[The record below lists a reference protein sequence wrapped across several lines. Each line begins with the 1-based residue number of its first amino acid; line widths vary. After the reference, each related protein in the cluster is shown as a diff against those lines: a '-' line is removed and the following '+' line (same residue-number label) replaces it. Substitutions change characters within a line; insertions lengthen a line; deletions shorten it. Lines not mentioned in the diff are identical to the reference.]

1 MSGWT
6 NDFVSFN
13 LGTILI
19 TWGFVGFDAVVH
31 ISEETRKARAAVPR
45 ALFWYA
51 EPLEQADE
59 IGRVTRVVPTL
70 PYRRL
75 LTVLL
80 IRAIGPS
87 A

>member
-31 ISEETRKARAAVPR
+31 VSEETRKARAAVPR

-51 EPLEQADE
+51 EPFEQSFE
-59 IGRVTRVVPTL
+59 IGCITLVVPT
-70 PYRRL
+70 
-75 LTVLL
+75 
-80 IRAIGPS
+80 
-87 A
+87 